1 MIKSQ
6 IIIKKANK
14 FLKFIMN
21 KNLINHGDLR
31 KKFLNIH
38 EMIEFWYRYT
48 LTSVLI
54 KMSLSDL

>member
-1 MIKSQ
+1 MNKSQ
-6 IIIKKANK
+6 IMIKKANK
-14 FLKFIMN
+14 STNFITN
-21 KNLINHGDLR
+21 KNLINVVDLR

-38 EMIEFWYRYT
+38 EMIEFLYRYT